1 MKPEYAIYKGEE
13 LIAMG
18 TAEECAAKLGVTKEY
33 VYWLTMPTAKKR
45 LAKRKN
51 PERCTVGFRLDN
63 E

>member
-1 MKPEYAIYKGEE
+1 MKPEFAIYKGEE

-18 TAEECAAKLGVTKEY
+18 TAEECASKLGVTKEY
-33 VYWLTMPTAKKR
+33 IYWLTMPTAKKR

-51 PERCTVGFRLDN
+51 PERCTVGIRLDD